1 MNKTVPID
9 HISAKLIWKG
19 VKWSGIDEYIVIVYD
34 GI

>member
-19 VKWSGIDEYIVIVYD
+19 VLWNGIDEYIVMVK
-34 GI
+34 